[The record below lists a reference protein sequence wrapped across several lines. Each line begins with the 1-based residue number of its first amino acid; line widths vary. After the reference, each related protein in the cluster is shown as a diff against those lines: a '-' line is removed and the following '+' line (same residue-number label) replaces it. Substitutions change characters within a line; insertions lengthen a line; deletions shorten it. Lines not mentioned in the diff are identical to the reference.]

1 MGFFSNLGHKVSG
14 FVDKGISI
22 GKKVSHATEGIAH
35 KVSSIAGTAALGAA
49 AIGLEPVAAGLGAV
63 AGTAK
68 AVELGARTIGEGID
82 KAEAVSG
89 AVRSGIERVKTI
101 TGSGS
106 FGSKVDAVKGLAGD
120 VRAIK
125 ANLPSRKRRP

>member
-22 GKKVSHATEGIAH
+22 GKKVSHAR
-35 KVSSIAGTAALGAA
+35 S
-49 AIGLEPVAAGLGAV
+49 
-63 AGTAK
+63 
-68 AVELGARTIGEGID
+68 IGEGID
-82 KAEAVSG
+82 KAEAISG

-101 TGSGS
+101 TGGGS

>member
-1 MGFFSNLGHKVSG
+1 MGFFSNLGKKVSG

-63 AGTAK
+63 AGAAK
-68 AVELGARTIGEGID
+68 TVELGAGAINQGLD
-82 KAEAVSG
+82 KAEAVSSLAFFILAAG
-89 AVRSGIERVKTI
+89 VLPVAQPNNKLVVNPIKTYFFI
-101 TGSGS
+101 VIS
-106 FGSKVDAVKGLAGD
+106 FTLF
-120 VRAIK
+120 
-125 ANLPSRKRRP
+125 